1 MFFFYLSYAQNLFSF
16 ENQNQQTKS
25 NVTVSFYQKCQYAA
39 LKKRKTHFREIDS
52 EFIVSGLDVWSDE
65 QVTIK
70 EYSMGSDFLHY
81 FLK

>member
-1 MFFFYLSYAQNLFSF
+1 MPICSF
-16 ENQNQQTKS
+16 
-25 NVTVSFYQKCQYAA
+25 
-39 LKKRKTHFREIDS
+39 KKERFIFVKYVDS

-70 EYSMGSDFLHY
+70 EYSMASDFLHY